1 MIKNLL
7 RYSLL
12 SVGLLA
18 SSNLLAAGT
27 PVDGNGYYNITEIR
41 VDGTQWT
48 NENTVVTTNT
58 VYTVALDM
66 SYTRVDNGPFQQ
78 PFEEAQYA
86 SIWIDGQKV
95 WEAEELFAA
104 STESVLVDTS
114 DLFEPE
120 NLETQINA
128 ATWTLS
134 SVFQFSGEINP
145 EGIYTAYFD
154 RAPNEFLNDGFED
167 ILAHQHI
174 TLVNADVSVPEPGSL
189 ALLALGIAG
198 LGLSRRKK

>member
-1 MIKNLL
+1 MIKSIL

-12 SVGLLA
+12 SFGLLA
-18 SSNLLAAGT
+18 SSNLLASAS
-27 PVDGNGYYNITEIR
+27 VDGDGYYNITEIR
-41 VDGTQWT
+41 VDGTPWT
-48 NENTVVTTNT
+48 NEGTVVTTNT
-58 VYTVALDM
+58 VYSVALDM
-66 SYTRVDNGPFQQ
+66 SYTRVDGGVNQQ

-95 WEAEELFAA
+95 WEAVDLFAEVTA
-104 STESVLVDTS
+104 SEQIDTS
-114 DLFEPE
+114 GIFEPE
-120 NLETQINA
+120 NFETQVNA

-134 SVFQFSGEINP
+134 SVFQFSGVIDP
-145 EGIYTAYFD
+145 EGIYQAYFD

-167 ILAHQHI
+167 FFAHQNI